1 MKHNALTTLATLV
14 FLTGGAMTWSCSG
27 EVTETKRAETES
39 LAATVDEH
47 AGHNHAPGEHGKTT
61 TTESTNTPSVSDWCV
76 EHRVP
81 ESECTQCHPE
91 LVEKFKAKGDWCGG
105 HGLPESHCRLCNPEI
120 KFPQE
125 EILKASTA
133 LPSEDEVQVSLYFRP
148 NAEICATDGALIQ
161 FASIQTAERAG
172 ITVRQVR
179 STDLESVLEA
189 PAEVVFDETRT
200 TVITTTVPAL
210 VSRWLIA
217 PGDVVSSGQELAL
230 LQSPE
235 IARLGAELLSSRAI
249 LETEDKELARQ
260 DELRRRDL
268 TSARDYESQ
277 QAVTEQA
284 RASFNSVKGL
294 MLSAGLSETD
304 LDALLASGQ
313 ITNQFV
319 LRSPSRGV
327 LVERVAQLGE
337 LIDAGRAFAMVADP
351 SSMWI
356 EARLAEEQIR
366 RVTVGQ
372 ALTFTSDGYGLD
384 RVGAEIIWVSRF
396 LDPHTRMG
404 TVRARVMDRHH
415 NLQAGEFGRA
425 TIIERSEQQAT
436 LVPRDAIQWEGCCN
450 VVFVRE
456 AVDRYRPRKV
466 KLLDG
471 SGAYYQVTG
480 GLTPGEEVVVDG
492 AFLLKTELK
501 KTSIGAGCCGLEP
514 VG

>member
-1 MKHNALTTLATLV
+1 MKHIAATTLATLV
-14 FLTGGAMTWSCSG
+14 FLIGGAMTWSCSG
-27 EVTETKRAETES
+27 EVTETKRAENES
-39 LAATVDEH
+39 LAAAVDEH
-47 AGHNHAPGEHGKTT
+47 AGHNHAPGEHGKAVNSDSAAT
-61 TTESTNTPSVSDWCV
+61 SAAMDWCA

-81 ESECTQCHPE
+81 ESECTLCHAE
-91 LVEKFKAKGDWCGG
+91 LVETFKAKGDWCAG
-105 HGLPESHCRLCNPEI
+105 HGFPESHCRLCNPDI

-125 EILKASTA
+125 EILKTPTEQ
-133 LPSEDEVQVSLYFRP
+133 PSEDEIKISLYFRP
-148 NAEICATDGALIQ
+148 NADTCATNGAIIQ
-161 FASIQTAERAG
+161 FASAQTAERTG
-172 ITVRQVR
+172 ITVQQVR
-179 STDLESVLEA
+179 STNLESVIEA
-189 PAEVVFDETRT
+189 PAEVVFDETHT

-230 LQSPE
+230 LQAPE
-235 IARLGAELLSSRAI
+235 IARLGAELLSAHAA
-249 LETEDKELARQ
+249 LQAEDKELARQ

-268 TSARDYESQ
+268 TSARDFENQ
-277 QAVTEQA
+277 QTATERA
-284 RASFNSVKGL
+284 RAAFTSVRGL
-294 MLSAGLSETD
+294 LLSAGLSEGDVDD
-304 LDALLASGQ
+304 LITRGQ
-313 ITNQFV
+313 VSNQYV

-327 LVERVAQLGE
+327 LVERIAQLGE
-337 LIDAGRAFAMVADP
+337 LIDAGRAFAVVADP

-356 EARLAEEQIR
+356 EARLAEEQMR
-366 RVTVGQ
+366 RVRVGQ

-404 TVRARVMDRHH
+404 TVRARVIDSHH
-415 NLQAGEFGRA
+415 SLQAGEFGRA

-436 LVPRDAIQWEGCCN
+436 LVPKDAIQWEGCCN

-466 KLLDG
+466 QLLDG

-480 GLTPGEEVVVDG
+480 GLSPGEEVVVDG

-501 KTSIGAGCCGLEP
+501 KTSIGTGCCGLEP